1 MDSDAGWDKR
11 KADWVK
17 AKEETRHD
25 TNDVKGKRRK
35 RTVLAAHDRERYVS
49 GIGPSE
55 AAVLHTY
62 PMSAL
67 LSEWWVASC
76 REQD

>member
-1 MDSDAGWDKR
+1 MG
-11 KADWVK
+11 
-17 AKEETRHD
+17 
-25 TNDVKGKRRK
+25 RK